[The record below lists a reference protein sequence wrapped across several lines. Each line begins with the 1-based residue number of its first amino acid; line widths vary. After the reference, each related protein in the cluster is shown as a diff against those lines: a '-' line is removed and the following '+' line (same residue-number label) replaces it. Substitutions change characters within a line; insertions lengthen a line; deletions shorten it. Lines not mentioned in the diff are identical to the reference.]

1 MKVKITIDAFAKHLK
16 NRKYK
21 IDADDLEEYRVSGY
35 KRKDGTAITR
45 RVTYDSDGS
54 LNIDINCSQLF
65 DGFIE
70 TTEQFDLIDRLT
82 K

>member
-1 MKVKITIDAFAKHLK
+1 MKDKITIEAFAKHLK
-16 NRKYK
+16 KRKYK
-21 IDADDLEEYRVSGY
+21 VDADDLEVDRVSGY
-35 KRKDGTAITR
+35 RRKDGTAVTR

-54 LNIDINCSQLF
+54 LNININCAHRF